1 MDNLHD
7 CSNRDAMFTHGRD
20 PAQVLR
26 DPAQVLL
33 RFPLDIDGSNN
44 YK

>member
-20 PAQVLR
+20 PAQVL
-26 DPAQVLL
+26 L